1 MGNEM
6 SEQYLDILEQS
17 LHKKIEVLDEII
29 SKNEEQK
36 VILDAEEFDLDA
48 FDENTEAKSG
58 LIDRLN
64 LLDSG
69 FEKVYERVK
78 DELAGNKDIHAQ
90 QIKKLQDLIRDIT
103 EKSVFIQTMEQ
114 HNRSLVEAKFR
125 KEREKIQLGKSSM
138 RVAKQY
144 YNNMNGLSTSEA
156 YFLDSKK

>member
-1 MGNEM
+1 M

-36 VILDAEEFDLDA
+36 VILDAEEFDPDA

-103 EKSVFIQTMEQ
+103 EKSVFIQTTEQ

>member
-1 MGNEM
+1 M